1 VTWLRHDTV
10 VVTRDVLRAVVLVND
25 AMLRGPSDFSNVL
38 STINAYEVAK
48 NVSSVNFYTTNAFK
62 FEL

>member
-1 VTWLRHDTV
+1 MTWLRHDTV

-38 STINAYEVAK
+38 LTINAYEVAK
-48 NVSSVNFYTTNAFK
+48 KRVFCEFLHDQR
-62 FEL
+62 F